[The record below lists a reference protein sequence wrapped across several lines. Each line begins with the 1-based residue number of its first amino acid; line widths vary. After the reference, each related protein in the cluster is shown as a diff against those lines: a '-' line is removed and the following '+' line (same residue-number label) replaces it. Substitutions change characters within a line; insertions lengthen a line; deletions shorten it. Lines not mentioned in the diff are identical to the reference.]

1 MEILIVFI
9 TILAALLGIFA
20 YWHKYVQEPTEN
32 KKYLLSIFESA
43 KHRNK
48 ELLKELSEYA
58 QNNNSLTEHYMQGFT
73 FQESIEML
81 KKIEQEMFNDE
92 NLQIIKN
99 SKGSGKNFDSLTSSV
114 EQHTRYLIESQ
125 NWFRQFFK

>member
-1 MEILIVFI
+1 
-9 TILAALLGIFA
+9 
-20 YWHKYVQEPTEN
+20 
-32 KKYLLSIFESA
+32 
-43 KHRNK
+43 
-48 ELLKELSEYA
+48 
-58 QNNNSLTEHYMQGFT
+58 
-73 FQESIEML
+73 ML

-99 SKGSGKNFDSLTSSV
+99 LKGSGKNFDSLTSSV